1 MDFKLISGGSI
12 DGFAKSVADTLGK
25 KLVDVTIDEFS
36 DGETNIQINESVR
49 GKNIYIIQSTHF
61 PVNKHLMQ
69 LLIMCDCLKRSNA
82 KSINIVV
89 PYFGYARADRKVL
102 PRVPITA
109 KLVAD
114 MMQTSG
120 ATRVI
125 TMDLHAAQIQGF
137 FNIPVD
143 NLYGTTIFLKYMK
156 SMDLSS
162 TVIAS
167 PDVGG
172 VARARS
178 VAKDLDLDIII
189 IDKRREKANQS
200 EVMNIIGDAKDK
212 DVILIDDMIDTAGTI
227 VKAAKALK
235 NNGARSVKAFCVH
248 PVLSGSA
255 YENIENSVLDEI
267 IVLDTIPTKKHPKI
281 KILSSIQL
289 FSDVILRIHENKSVH
304 SLFEIDKKG

>member
-1 MDFKLISGGSI
+1 MSSFKLISCGGV
-12 DGFAKSVADTLGK
+12 DEFATSMAKYLNI
-25 KLVDVTIDEFS
+25 KLVDVSISKFS
-36 DGETNIQINESVR
+36 DGEINIQVNESVR
-49 GKNIYIIQSTHF
+49 GQDVFIVQSTSY
-61 PVNKHLMQ
+61 PVNDHLMQ

-82 KSINIVV
+82 KSITAII
-89 PYFGYARADRKVL
+89 PYFGYARQDRKVM

-114 MMQTSG
+114 MIQIAG

-143 NLYGTTIFLKYMK
+143 NLYGTIIFLKYIK
-156 SMDLSS
+156 SIDRTNM
-162 TVIAS
+162 VIAS

-178 VAKDLDLDIII
+178 VAKDLDLDILI
-189 IDKRREKANQS
+189 IDKRREKANTN
-200 EVMNIIGDAKDK
+200 EVMNIIGEPMGKDI
-212 DVILIDDMIDTAGTI
+212 ILIDDMIDTGGTI

-235 NNGARSVKAFCVH
+235 DNGAKSVRAFCIH

-255 YENIENSVLDEI
+255 YENLNSSELDELV
-267 IVLDTIPTKKHPKI
+267 VLDTIPIKLNKSNKI
-281 KILSSIQL
+281 KVLSSVEL
-289 FSDVILRIHENKSVH
+289 FSNVLTRIIENRSVH
-304 SLFEIDKKG
+304 GLFHS